1 MKLLKTVKN
10 KLFEEAGLGD
20 GIKPFWKIKQDN
32 LPHEYELLVFFFK
45 DYAIPWNVKVLN
57 IDNNEWLCSAVNLW
71 STQDIMS
78 I

>member
-32 LPHEYELLVFFFK
+32 LPHEYELLVFFLKIMPYLEMLKFSILIIMN
-45 DYAIPWNVKVLN
+45 DYAV
-57 IDNNEWLCSAVNLW
+57 
-71 STQDIMS
+71 Q
-78 I
+78 

>member
-32 LPHEYELLVFFFK
+32 LPHEYDLLVFFF
-45 DYAIPWNVKVLN
+45 
-57 IDNNEWLCSAVNLW
+57 
-71 STQDIMS
+71 
-78 I
+78 